1 MKKIGTI
8 IWEIVEIIAAMMG
21 FALAAIYVMEFITG
35 MFWGG
40 MSSDTALIGVMLAV
54 GITSAVTEVRHR
66 KKSEAKAKEY
76 YENYK
81 VKVTAAAM
89 LFVAEGKL
97 TSRELNRFLSILR
110 YTARKNKWEERA
122 ETEKED
128 E

>member
-8 IWEIVEIIAAMMG
+8 IWEIIEIIAAMMG

-54 GITSAVTEVRHR
+54 GLTSAVTEARHR
-66 KKSEAKAKEY
+66 KKSVTRAKEF
-76 YENYK
+76 YETYK

-97 TSRELNRFLSILR
+97 TNRELNKFLSILR

-122 ETEKED
+122 EPEKED